1 MDMDISMDIH
11 AKSVDMDMDMD
22 GKFHIHGN
30 PGNFTQSIP
39 IALVSREQDRLQCAL
54 KDTVAYSRFTQF
66 ARQCIPDGRTT
77 DREGPPTKCATS
89 TPRNDQAVQV
99 ADRQCRLATSATEVQ
114 QLTRYLGALFS
125 RHRRT
130 MTASLYS
137 TRLITATIMHYNCT
151 CLTCRLHAVSRR
163 RAVCESETIPL
174 LSNESEKSRN
184 VSLLRHET
192 VGALPLM

>member
-1 MDMDISMDIH
+1 
-11 AKSVDMDMDMD
+11 MDMD

-66 ARQCIPDGRTT
+66 ARQCIPDGRT
-77 DREGPPTKCATS
+77 PTEKARRPSVLRRYRGTIKRC
-89 TPRNDQAVQV
+89 RL

-130 MTASLYS
+130 DHDSQ
-137 TRLITATIMHYNCT
+137 LI
-151 CLTCRLHAVSRR
+151 LHAFNYSD
-163 RAVCESETIPL
+163 
-174 LSNESEKSRN
+174 NY
-184 VSLLRHET
+184 
-192 VGALPLM
+192 ALQLHMSHMQAACGIKASCGM